1 MKAPITGRVS
11 GVIPADVQIVIYAHT
26 NLWYVQPD
34 VDMPIKVGPDGTWTS
49 ETHPGDKYA
58 VLLVKKEFTTKN
70 VTGVLPGV
78 GGDVLSMA
86 IFPNPK
92 E

>member
-11 GVIPADVQIVIYAHT
+11 GVIPAPPQIVIYAHA

-58 VLLVKKEFTTKN
+58 VLLREEGIHQQRS
-70 VTGVLPGV
+70 VTGVLP
-78 GGDVLSMA
+78 
-86 IFPNPK
+86 
-92 E
+92 